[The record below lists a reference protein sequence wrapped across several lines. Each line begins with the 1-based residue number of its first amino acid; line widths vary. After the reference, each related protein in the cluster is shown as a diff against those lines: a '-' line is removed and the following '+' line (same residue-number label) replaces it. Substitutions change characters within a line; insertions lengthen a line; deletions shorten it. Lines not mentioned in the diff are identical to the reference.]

1 MKINVKEL
9 DSNPFRNIEQ
19 YPIDRAKVEALKTS
33 IESTSFWDN
42 IIARKK
48 NGRYQIAY
56 GHHRL
61 IAIKE
66 LRIKQIDIPIRKLD
80 DATMLRIMAEENIE
94 WSTSPAVINET
105 VLAVKTF
112 LDGELA
118 NYKNIKE
125 FKKSDLI
132 NLLGLKGKENQFQSI
147 RKRGVGQTVILKFLG
162 KNWKQWMVQ
171 QALETLKDD
180 SLDREAVESFPTMS
194 HARAFRKAVR
204 HYEIPK
210 VKQKALAEKILKDE
224 IGSIEISNAVRRDSP
239 IKTDLEND
247 PVFMKMERLVLKI
260 DSLASQ
266 LRNKIMVL
274 RGQMKKLNVE
284 QLEGVEVSLA
294 KCALKLLFDEMKSLT
309 NFKG

>member
-80 DATMLRIMAEENIE
+80 DATMLRIMAEENID

-105 VLAVKTF
+105 VLAVKTY
-112 LDGELA
+112 LDDELSKYKTHNQLKLA
-118 NYKNIKE
+118 NKSVSQLFKNQQAFANARRE
-125 FKKSDLI
+125 D
-132 NLLGLKGKENQFQSI
+132 KGKI
-147 RKRGVGQTVILKFLG
+147 GQPTILKFLT
-162 KNWKQWMVQ
+162 KNWKPWMVQ
-171 QALETLKDD
+171 QA
-180 SLDREAVESFPTMS
+180 
-194 HARAFRKAVR
+194 
-204 HYEIPK
+204 
-210 VKQKALAEKILKDE
+210 EK
-224 IGSIEISNAVRRDSP
+224 
-239 IKTDLEND
+239 
-247 PVFMKMERLVLKI
+247 
-260 DSLASQ
+260 
-266 LRNKIMVL
+266 
-274 RGQMKKLNVE
+274 
-284 QLEGVEVSLA
+284 
-294 KCALKLLFDEMKSLT
+294 
-309 NFKG
+309 

>member
-66 LRIKQIDIPIRKLD
+66 LRVKQVDIPIRKLD

-105 VLAVKTF
+105 VYAVKNF

-118 NYKNIKE
+118 KYKDWKHVN
-125 FKKSDLI
+125 KSI
-132 NLLGLKGKENQFQSI
+132 NMIFASNSQFQNCK
-147 RKRGVGQTVILKFLG
+147 KRGVGQTIILKFLG
-162 KNWKQWMVQ
+162 KNWQQWKIQ
-171 QALETLKDD
+171 QALETLKDG
-180 SLDREAVESFPTMS
+180 SLDRAAVESFPTMS
-194 HARAFRKAVR
+194 HARAFRKAVK

-210 VKQKALAEKILKDE
+210 IKQKALAEKILKDE

-239 IKTDLEND
+239 VKTDLEND